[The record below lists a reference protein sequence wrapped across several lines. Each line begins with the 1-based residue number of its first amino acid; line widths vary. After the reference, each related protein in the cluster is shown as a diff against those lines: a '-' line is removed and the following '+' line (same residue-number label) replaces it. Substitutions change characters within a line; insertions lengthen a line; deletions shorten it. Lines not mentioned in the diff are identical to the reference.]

1 MTFPFASLT
10 AWLALAAYA
19 GLSWHF
25 LAHAHGWS
33 IPWRRALNIE
43 HLLVAAALALH
54 FLALLPAN
62 AHGLAFGLG
71 QSLSTVMWLT
81 VLIYWT
87 ASFLQARR
95 PANLPDAD
103 GGAGRG
109 AGAGVAAGLS
119 GL

>member
-33 IPWRRALNIE
+33 IPWRRALHIE

-54 FLALLPAN
+54 FWRCCPPTPMAWRLA
-62 AHGLAFGLG
+62 
-71 QSLSTVMWLT
+71 W
-81 VLIYWT
+81 
-87 ASFLQARR
+87 ARACPR
-95 PANLPDAD
+95 
-103 GGAGRG
+103 
-109 AGAGVAAGLS
+109 
-119 GL
+119 